1 MSLFKK
7 NLIMSEYGHFL
18 IRQNDPN
25 KNLEGELEKY
35 STSVLLEEVKN
46 YLKFKETQEISFTLQ
61 NPRSL
66 CYIHAKS
73 WPRETKEIFEV
84 YNAITRVLA
93 ERLLEQQSSNS

>member
-1 MSLFKK
+1 
-7 NLIMSEYGHFL
+7 MSEYGHFL
-18 IRQNDPN
+18 IGPKDPS
-25 KNLEGELEKY
+25 KNLERELEKY
-35 STSVLLEEVKN
+35 STLELLEEVKK
-46 YLKFKETQEISFTLQ
+46 YRTFKETSEISFTLQ

-73 WPRETKEIFEV
+73 WPKETKEIFEV